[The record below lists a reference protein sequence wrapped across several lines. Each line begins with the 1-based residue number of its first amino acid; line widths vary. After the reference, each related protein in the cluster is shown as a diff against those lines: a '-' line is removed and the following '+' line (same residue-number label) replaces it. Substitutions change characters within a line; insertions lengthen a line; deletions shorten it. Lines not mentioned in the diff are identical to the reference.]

1 MHLKGIRKDEKTY
14 FLPYKVHDKTI
25 SLKIDVY
32 FLGDALKSTHLYK
45 GKTETRNN
53 GFCNILKKI
62 KIQVWLSGGLMS

>member
-32 FLGDALKSTHLYK
+32 FLGDALKPATIIK
-45 GKTETRNN
+45 GVT
-53 GFCNILKKI
+53 
-62 KIQVWLSGGLMS
+62 

>member
-32 FLGDALKSTHLYK
+32 FLGDALKSCLLY
-45 GKTETRNN
+45 T
-53 GFCNILKKI
+53 
-62 KIQVWLSGGLMS
+62 SDAADD

>member
-32 FLGDALKSTHLYK
+32 FFGDALK

-53 GFCNILKKI
+53 GFCNIPKKI

>member
-32 FLGDALKSTHLYK
+32 FLGYALKSTHLYK
-45 GKTETRNN
+45 GKNRNQ
-53 GFCNILKKI
+53 K
-62 KIQVWLSGGLMS
+62 

>member
-32 FLGDALKSTHLYK
+32 FLVMPSKVHIYIK

-53 GFCNILKKI
+53 GFCNIPKKI

>member
-45 GKTETRNN
+45 GKNKN
-53 GFCNILKKI
+53 QK
-62 KIQVWLSGGLMS
+62 

>member
-14 FLPYKVHDKTI
+14 FLPSKVHI
-25 SLKIDVY
+25 YI
-32 FLGDALKSTHLYK
+32 K

-53 GFCNILKKI
+53 GFCNIPKKI

>member
-45 GKTETRNN
+45 GKNRNN
-53 GFCNILKKI
+53 GFCNIPKKI

>member
-45 GKTETRNN
+45 GEKQKPEIMDSVISQKRS
-53 GFCNILKKI
+53 KYR
-62 KIQVWLSGGLMS
+62 SGYLVV

>member
-1 MHLKGIRKDEKTY
+1 MFLKKYNHAPKRYTKREKTY

-45 GKTETRNN
+45 GKNRNQ
-53 GFCNILKKI
+53 K
-62 KIQVWLSGGLMS
+62 